1 MNLKEE
7 FGTGFEQNVHFWI
20 MHPYPPKADRSIV
33 RGYWVF
39 VFMESRTKDYASEY
53 NELYWFQ
60 KKFSSIGDLA
70 GFFNSQTKVLNNI
83 RRLKC

>member
-39 VFMESRTKDYASEY
+39 VFMESRTKDYASEC
-53 NELYWFQ
+53 NELTVPEDSSLIGLGLDSSEVKQ
-60 KKFSSIGDLA
+60 K
-70 GFFNSQTKVLNNI
+70 SQI
-83 RRLKC
+83 IQGG